1 MTQAQLNRAVAQATG
16 ESVETIRR
24 HGFSIVQP
32 LTVFDPDEDEPALP
46 QVADWDQIEVDRG
59 RRAA

>member
-24 HGFSIVQP
+24 YGFSIVQP
-32 LTVFDPDEDEPALP
+32 LQVFDPDHDEPALP
-46 QVADWDQIEVDRG
+46 QLADWDQIELDRG